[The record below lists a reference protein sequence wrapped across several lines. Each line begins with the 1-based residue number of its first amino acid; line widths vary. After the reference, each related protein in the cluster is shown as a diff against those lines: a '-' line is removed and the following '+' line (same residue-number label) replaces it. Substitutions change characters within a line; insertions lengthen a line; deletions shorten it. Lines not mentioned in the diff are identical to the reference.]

1 MAFVEWIKKLK
12 GEGANSIHSSLL
24 TKTYNGPAVVCTDND
39 SNVHYV
45 DPNRLTKKTIDDM
58 TEWTC
63 RFGYYN
69 GYPCMFITFKT
80 INPSLRNSNY
90 ILCLEWENPR
100 KGETPKIH
108 ALNVY
113 NRGSDVLNPSL
124 NNITYIS
131 MTNIV
136 ENKEYCIY
144 LVAHEYIT
152 RHGYHRF
159 SGLSEQSDWRVQLKV
174 RPTIRKINNN
184 YGTTRAYNFQKNMI
198 DFTYVD
204 YLLIDEYKI

>member
-1 MAFVEWIKKLK
+1 MAFVDWIKKLRSI
-12 GEGANSIHSSLL
+12 ETNSIHSSLL

-45 DPNRLTKKTIDDM
+45 DPNRLLKKTVDNL
-58 TEWTC
+58 TKWTC
-63 RFGYYN
+63 RFGYNN
-69 GYPCMFITFKT
+69 GYPCMFITFQTLNLLLK
-80 INPSLRNSNY
+80 NNQHV
-90 ILCLEWENPR
+90 LCLEWENPR
-100 KGETPKIH
+100 KGETPRIH

-113 NRGSDVLNPSL
+113 NRGSDELNPSL

-131 MTNIV
+131 MANVVI
-136 ENKEYCIY
+136 NKEYCIY

-152 RHGYHRF
+152 NHGYHRF
-159 SGLSEQSDWRVQLKV
+159 PELSEQSDWRVQLKV
-174 RPTIRKINNN
+174 RPTIRKINNST
-184 YGTTRAYNFQKNMI
+184 GTTRAYNFQKNLI